1 MSIRKKNQQLES
13 IIGYTP
19 PKLYTGKNGKD
30 WYIGFYAFDPEL
42 NKMRLKRIKINHV
55 EKISERRKYASDLII
70 RLSEKLRAGYNPF
83 IEQGTGK
90 GYMLFADVCLSYE
103 RTITRYLKDGIL
115 REDTY
120 TGYMSYMRNL
130 IKYNTSLPIP
140 ITYIYQL
147 NKDYANNFLN
157 HIYIDRG
164 NCPQTRD
171 NYLGWLRVFAS
182 YLTKNS
188 YHSSKFTDGLD
199 VLGKRSI
206 KKQRT
211 VIPPNIL
218 DSLKTWLTNHNKH
231 YLLACYILHYCFIR
245 PKEMSKIKI
254 GDISVKHQ
262 TIFVSGDIAKNRCDA
277 VVTLN
282 KKIITLMIDLEV
294 LTYPTNYYLFSS
306 ECRPG
311 LEYRSEKQFRDYWHL
326 HLRPALK
333 LKPQYKFYSLKDT
346 GVTTMLRNNVDKL
359 SIRDQARWHSVLM
372 ADIYTPHD
380 IQDAN
385 ELLKDYDTDF

>member
-1 MSIRKKNQQLES
+1 MTNHEKTRIDEIVS
-13 IIGYTP
+13 YTP
-19 PKLYTGKNGKD
+19 PQLYTGKE
-30 WYIGFYAFDPEL
+30 WYIGFMAFDPAL
-42 NKMRLKRIKINHV
+42 GKLHRKRIKINHV
-55 EKISERRKYASDLII
+55 HGGVCAKRKYAQDLLK
-70 RLSEKLRAGYNPF
+70 RLNEQLSQGWNPWIEAEYGKSYNKFEEVCEHYKRYITKLY
-83 IEQGTGK
+83 K
-90 GYMLFADVCLSYE
+90 DDVF
-103 RTITRYLKDGIL
+103 
-115 REDTY
+115 REETFVAY
-120 TGYMSYMRNL
+120 SSFLRNL
-130 IKYNTSLPIP
+130 RQYNEQRDIP

-147 NKDYANNFLN
+147 NSAYVVAFLD
-157 HIYIDRG
+157 HIYIDRE
-164 NCPQTRD
+164 NTAQTRD

-218 DSLKTWLTNHNKH
+218 DSLKTWLINHNKH

-282 KKIITLMIDLEV
+282 KKIITLMIDLGV

-306 ECRPG
+306 GCRPG
-311 LEYRSEKQFRDYWHL
+311 VEYRSEKQFRDYWHL

-346 GVTTMLRNNVDKL
+346 GVTAMLRNNVDKL